1 MHVTL
6 KHLQITVQVLK
17 HLFWMLHITYNDI
30 SIIFIWLHVLTE
42 FLEFSPGSGQGAR
55 LLSSRITLNWQQ

>member
-17 HLFWMLHITYNDI
+17 HLFWMLHITYNAT
-30 SIIFIWLHVLTE
+30 SLIFI
-42 FLEFSPGSGQGAR
+42 
-55 LLSSRITLNWQQ
+55 

>member
-17 HLFWMLHITYNDI
+17 HIFWMLHITYNDI

-42 FLEFSPGSGQGAR
+42 FLALGQGAR
-55 LLSSRITLNWQQ
+55 LLSSRIMLNWQQ